1 MKITEV
7 TERGQGLKLY
17 RATVKIQQTGYKQLI
32 STTVV
37 AKNLTMALKLLRGQ
51 YGQKSVLGTP
61 RVIQDYTV

>member
-1 MKITEV
+1 MKINEV
-7 TERGQGLKLY
+7 MSHGQGLKLY
-17 RATVKIQQTGYKQLI
+17 RATIKMQQSGYKQLI

-37 AKNLTMALKLLRGQ
+37 AKNLTMALKLLKAQ